1 MIMKNDADK
10 EDPDFGKEMDA
21 DDYQPDEHP
30 ESLAESNR
38 KSGLAYGAVAV
49 LVGAIIIFL
58 GLGWALDRYFN
69 TAPWLLVSGI
79 ILGAIIGFYQFIR
92 LSSQLN

>member
-1 MIMKNDADK
+1 MEKDDEFEKEKK
-10 EDPDFGKEMDA
+10 EDF
-21 DDYQPDEHP
+21 YQPDEHP

-38 KSGLAYGAVAV
+38 KSGLAYSAVIV
-49 LVGAIIIFL
+49 LVASILVFL
-58 GLGWALDRYFN
+58 GIGWALDKYFN

-92 LSSQLN
+92 ISAQLN

>member
-1 MIMKNDADK
+1 MENEYDK
-10 EDPDFGKEMDA
+10 EDRESEKEKGEGF
-21 DDYQPDEHP
+21 YQPDEHP
-30 ESLAESNR
+30 ESIAESNR

-49 LVGAIIIFL
+49 LVGSIIIFL
-58 GLGWALDRYFN
+58 GIGWALDKYFN

-92 LSSQLN
+92 ISSQLN